1 MRFKY
6 TIATVF
12 NLKVKL
18 EESLYSRYGAEA
30 PAQETPVPQP
40 ISCLQN
46 PAPELGF
53 AVLAAHQLGQILPS
67 VCPRE
72 AALRQSGDTAE
83 VPLADAR

>member
-1 MRFKY
+1 MWLPR
-6 TIATVF
+6 V
-12 NLKVKL
+12 
-18 EESLYSRYGAEA
+18 SRVQKHRPVLRQACYGAEA